1 MSTPEAP
8 NPNLESCTHALIS
21 HTLGRDH
28 YRAICLTQLRHD
40 AGYRCASYDRDFSR
54 AMDFNTD
61 AGFLCFVRFFGACL
75 IVRNYFC
82 MGILHTISCILLQ
95 LCLGIWRYHII
106 WIRHRQ
112 SYDMQIRHHI
122 VYNILAGLI
131 DNDFSIF
138 NLPPSHPLPRLVLWV
153 VLQMVEDGYG
163 HLAPDCSSWGVPA
176 RGTSCRNFINVAGNL
191 SLEWVRGANKMISRF
206 LG

>member
-1 MSTPEAP
+1 MRWF
-8 NPNLESCTHALIS
+8 

-163 HLAPDCSSWGVPA
+163 HLAPDCSSWACQPVGLP
-176 RGTSCRNFINVAGNL
+176 VATL
-191 SLEWVRGANKMISRF
+191 SMLLEIFPWSGWGEQTKWYPGF
-206 LG
+206 LVNS